1 MCVCV
6 CVCVCACKCVCAI
19 LAYVFVVNING
30 MLFVVPSSSVIL
42 VDHNQLRN
50 DILRKML
57 SITGIKICIVPESLL
72 IIAVGS
78 FIFGRA

>member
-1 MCVCV
+1 MYVCACVQVCV
-6 CVCVCACKCVCAI
+6 CNTRVCFCRKYKWDALCAP
-19 LAYVFVVNING
+19 VVICDFG
-30 MLFVVPSSSVIL
+30 ESV